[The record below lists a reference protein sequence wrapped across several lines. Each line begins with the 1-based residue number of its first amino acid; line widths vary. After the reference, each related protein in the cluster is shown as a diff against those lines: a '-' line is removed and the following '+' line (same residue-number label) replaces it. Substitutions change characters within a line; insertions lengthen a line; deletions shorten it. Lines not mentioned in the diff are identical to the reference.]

1 MSRIKLGRMIGNVG
15 FDWLV
20 GLVPVAG
27 DLFDFVYRSNSKNLK
42 IVLRHLDR
50 HHASTRIVDAD
61 ARRAKSKR
69 SI

>member
-1 MSRIKLGRMIGNVG
+1 MIGNVG

-27 DLFDFVYRSNSKNLK
+27 DLFDFVYPSNSKNLK

-50 HHASTRIVDAD
+50 HHPSTQIVGA
-61 ARRAKSKR
+61 AKTR
-69 SI
+69 PR